1 VLDTIKTL
9 GNQSASISAREAA
22 ILQLAAQKE
31 LVKKMKC
38 LKAILDI
45 VPNDKVTSFGCWLLF
60 WMQSLTLQPGR

>member
-9 GNQSASISAREAA
+9 GDQWTRISAREAA
-22 ILQLAAQKE
+22 ILQLAAQRE

-45 VPNDKVTSFGCWLLF
+45 VPNDKVTEFSF
-60 WMQSLTLQPGR
+60 